1 MKINKSIAHLKESI
15 KINPDFYEAYNLI
28 ADIILENGDSVEAES
43 WYTKSIYIM
52 NKQISKLD
60 QKIDKSLKM
69 NLFKEIKE
77 LQNKISETFK
87 DISCVYH
94 KMGLISIHN
103 NNNKLAIKRFE
114 ESIQTD
120 KDNAESY
127 FQLSKLT
134 KGKKSTTYLNQAID
148 IDPEFSIQK

>member
-1 MKINKSIAHLKESI
+1 MGWPQMIAEWAGSLGLTKHAFLFTSKSSR
-15 KINPDFYEAYNLI
+15 
-28 ADIILENGDSVEAES
+28 
-43 WYTKSIYIM
+43 
-52 NKQISKLD
+52 SK
-60 QKIDKSLKM
+60 
-69 NLFKEIKE
+69 
-77 LQNKISETFK
+77 TFK